1 MALAA
6 VLARAATRLLR
17 GDLPPAAYSAA
28 VPALSLR
35 IHRQLCGLSA
45 ANEPPAA
52 DEPSAAGEANPWEEA
67 EEEILR
73 DVEPVVE
80 LVKDILHSG
89 RYGNGGFL
97 SPNDEKVVVEKL
109 LSHHPRK
116 DEKIGCGIDGIMVD
130 RHPEFRQ
137 SRCLFVVRTNGD
149 WEDFSYRK
157 CLRAYIEGKYPSH
170 ADRFLKKHLVNSLAY
185 IAGPSSE

>member
-6 VLARAATRLLR
+6 ALARAATRLLR
-17 GDLPPAAYSAA
+17 GGLPPAASAA
-28 VPALSLR
+28 ASVPVLSPR
-35 IHRQLCGLSA
+35 IHRQLCGL
-45 ANEPPAA
+45 PAA
-52 DEPSAAGEANPWEEA
+52 DEPSTAGEADPWAEA
-67 EEEILR
+67 EAEILR
-73 DVEPVVE
+73 DVKPVVE
-80 LVKDILHSG
+80 LVKDILHTC

-109 LSHHPRK
+109 LSYHPRA

-130 RHPEFRQ
+130 RHRGFRF

-157 CLRAYIEGKYPSH
+157 CLQAYIKEKYPSY
-170 ADRFLKKHLVNSLAY
+170 ADRFLQKHLVNR
-185 IAGPSSE
+185 SELFRVRK